1 MSGAYTR
8 ARLTFYRPTAT
19 TGLDPLRGRDI
30 AATAFVWLHHLSG
43 ERAANVLGIFATDAF
58 KCRFRPGPQFTA
70 PVAVGW
76 RAIDVMGRQ
85 YTVKSVVENAGL
97 YDMLLERA

>member
-1 MSGAYTR
+1 MSIGK

-19 TGLDPLRGRDI
+19 YDRNPTRDEVQD
-30 AATAFVWLHHLSG
+30 ASAHVWLHHMSG
-43 ERAANVLGIFATDAF
+43 ERAANVLGVYATNAF